1 MRSLLLMLLAL
12 AADSTAAVSMQLAPA
27 GERAARLEQS
37 VDLISVQVGGEQ
49 LPERWLLEDGVLS
62 SAAGAGPL
70 ASRFAWDRPG
80 EVRVTLSLAS
90 ADATAASLVL
100 GASHLGFAGRSG
112 RPFVEGPLFGGA
124 TRFLEARPP
133 AAGEELTARVVRTA
147 AGLVEVY
154 LRGERCFEGPGQEGS
169 WGEVALRPQRDRL
182 RVTAWSGE
190 GLVPLPGPLGS
201 ATTVWRSGDGANT
214 FRIPAL
220 IQAADGAV
228 LAFCEARQGSS
239 SDTGDIDLVLRRSED
254 GGRTF
259 GPTQVLWD
267 DGPHT
272 CGNPCPVVDRQTGR
286 ILLLA
291 TRNLGQDHESE
302 IIAGTS
308 EGTRTVWVLSSDD
321 NGRTWSRPREIT
333 ATAKEPSWTWYA
345 TGPGAGIQMERGPHA
360 GRLVIPCDHI
370 EAETRRYLSHA
381 LLSDDGGATWRLGG
395 TTPDD
400 EVNEC
405 EVAELE
411 GGALLLNMRNY
422 DRAQRTRQQ
431 AVSRDGGVTWTEQ
444 RHVPELV
451 EPICQASLRRLRW
464 RSAEAPGVLLFSNP
478 GSRDGRVALTLRA
491 SFDDGATWPRSWLL
505 DPGPSAYSCLAVLAD
520 GAILCLYEAGGYRE
534 IVCRRLEA
542 RDLEL

>member
-1 MRSLLLMLLAL
+1 MRVLLFMTLAL
-12 AADSTAAVSMQLAPA
+12 AAVPTHAWGVQAREVGVLPA
-27 GERAARLEQS
+27 RAEQA
-37 VDLISVQVGGEQ
+37 VDLLAAQASRPE
-49 LPERWLLEDGVLS
+49 LPGLWRLEDGGLS
-62 SAAGAGPL
+62 SQAGARPL
-70 ASRFAWDRPG
+70 ASGFTWERPG

-90 ADATAASLVL
+90 AEATAASLVL

-124 TRFLEARPP
+124 TRFLDARPP
-133 AAGEELTARVVRTA
+133 APGEELSARVVRTA
-147 AGLVEVY
+147 AGRVEVF
-154 LRGERCFEGPGQEGS
+154 LRGERCFEGPGLEGS
-169 WGEVALRPQRDRL
+169 WGEVALRPRRDRM

-190 GLVPLPGPLGS
+190 GLAPLPEPLGT
-201 ATTVWRSGDGANT
+201 ATAVWRSGDGANT

-239 SDTGDIDLVLRRSED
+239 SDTGNIDLVLRRSED

-259 GPTQVLWD
+259 GPSQVLWD
-267 DGPHT
+267 DGPNT
-272 CGNPCPVVDRQTGR
+272 CGNPCPVVDRRTGR

-291 TRNLGQDHESE
+291 TRNLGHDHESE

-308 EGTRTVWVLSSDD
+308 EGTRTVWVLHSDD
-321 NGRTWSRPREIT
+321 HGRTWSTPREIT
-333 ATAKEPSWTWYA
+333 ATVKEPSWTWYA
-345 TGPGAGIQMERGPHA
+345 TGPGAGIQLQRGPHA

-370 EAETRRYLSHA
+370 EADTRKYFSHA

-395 TTPDD
+395 TTPRDQ
-400 EVNEC
+400 VNEC

-411 GGALLLNMRNY
+411 DGALLLNMRNY

-431 AVSRDGGVTWTEQ
+431 AVSRDGGETWTDQ
-444 RHVPELV
+444 RHVPEQV

-464 RSAEAPGVLLFSNP
+464 RSAEAPGVLLFTNP

-491 SFDDGATWPRSWLL
+491 STDDGATWPRSWLL

-520 GAILCLYEAGGYRE
+520 GTILCLYEAGGYQE
-534 IVCRRLEA
+534 LVCRRLEA
-542 RDLEL
+542 GELGL